1 MVVSV
6 AVAVLLARTLLQS
19 AARALA
25 KHASAEL
32 YQLTVIAFCLVGA
45 WISGYMVRAL
55 GPRP

>member
-6 AVAVLLARTLLQS
+6 AVAALLARTLLQRG
-19 AARALA
+19 ARALA

-45 WISGYMVRAL
+45 WISGYMVC
-55 GPRP
+55 RPS